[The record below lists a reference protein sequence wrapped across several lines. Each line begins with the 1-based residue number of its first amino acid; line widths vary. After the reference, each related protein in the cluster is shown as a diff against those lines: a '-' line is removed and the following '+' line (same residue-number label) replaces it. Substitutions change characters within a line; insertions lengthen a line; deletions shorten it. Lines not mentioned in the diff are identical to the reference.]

1 MKELKCLRCGEAMN
15 SLGREKMQLG
25 EYGPFLGHLSN
36 LMSGSLEL
44 DLYACPQCG
53 KIEFFSPMPT
63 AGEPSYLTD
72 PELPQQQC
80 PNCGGIHDFDFPKC
94 PYCGMKYR

>member
-1 MKELKCLRCGEAMN
+1 MKDLKCLRCGTEMN
-15 SLGREKMQLG
+15 SLGREKVQLG
-25 EYGPFLGHLSN
+25 EYGPFLGHISN
-36 LMSGSLEL
+36 LMAGAMEL
-44 DLYACPQCG
+44 DLFACPKCG
-53 KIEFFSPMPT
+53 KVEFFSPVPD